1 MKMLRIAASAAL
13 LATSGAALAQSASDA
28 QCLLLS
34 NAYATQAKD
43 ENGKK
48 MAEGAFYFYLGR
60 IGANATAA
68 QIKALLDTQMKTL
81 TQETAPKMMTA
92 CADAVADKFKLVDS
106 VASPAKPAAAPAP
119 QQQKKQPQ
127 GR

>member
-1 MKMLRIAASAAL
+1 MKTLRIALAASL
-13 LATSGAALAQSASDA
+13 LASSGTALAQSANDA

-60 IGANATAA
+60 ISTNASAA
-68 QIKALLDTQMKTL
+68 QLKTLLDAQMKTL
-81 TQETAPKMMTA
+81 TQETAPKLMTA
-92 CADAVADKFKLVDS
+92 CANAVADKFKLVDS
-106 VASPAKPAAAPAP
+106 VSGAVKPAAAP
-119 QQQKKQPQ
+119 QQQKKPQ

>member
-1 MKMLRIAASAAL
+1 MKTLRIVLAATL
-13 LATSGAALAQSASDA
+13 LTASRTVFAQSASDV
-28 QCLLLS
+28 QCLILS

-48 MAEGAFYFYLGR
+48 AAEGAFYFYLGR

-68 QIKALLDTQMKTL
+68 QLKTLFDAQMKTL
-81 TQETAPKMMTA
+81 TQEAAPKMMTA
-92 CADAVADKFKLVDS
+92 CADAVAEKFKLADS
-106 VASPAKPAAAPAP
+106 LSEASKPAAAP

>member
-1 MKMLRIAASAAL
+1 MKTLRIAVAAAL
-13 LATSGAALAQSASDA
+13 LLTSGSAFAQSASDA

-43 ENGKK
+43 DNGKK

-60 IGANATAA
+60 ISQTATAA
-68 QIKALLDTQMKTL
+68 QLKTLLDAQMKTL
-81 TQETAPKMMTA
+81 TQEAAPKLMSA
-92 CADAVADKFKLVDS
+92 CANAVADKFKLVDS
-106 VASPAKPAAAPAP
+106 VATPAKPAAAP
-119 QQQKKQPQ
+119 QQQKPPQ